1 MMTAGEYERCVNT
14 RWARAC
20 DSRSVIRYWHGT
32 ATYRAKCRLT
42 AFPYYHG
49 MLLEPVDY
57 LVLLIGTLASTGW
70 GFVLLGL
77 S

>member
-1 MMTAGEYERCVNT
+1 MMTDGEYGRFGT
-14 RWARAC
+14 
-20 DSRSVIRYWHGT
+20 SVAGVSFDNGT
-32 ATYRAKCRLT
+32 ARPEPAKCRLT
-42 AFPYYHG
+42 AFPYCYG
-49 MLLEPVDY
+49 MLLEPVDF

>member
-1 MMTAGEYERCVNT
+1 
-14 RWARAC
+14 
-20 DSRSVIRYWHGT
+20 
-32 ATYRAKCRLT
+32 
-42 AFPYYHG
+42 
-49 MLLEPVDY
+49 VDF

>member
-1 MMTAGEYERCVNT
+1 MLRMGSTGAASHERVTAGESFDN
-14 RWARAC
+14 
-20 DSRSVIRYWHGT
+20 GT
-32 ATYRAKCRLT
+32 AGQRTSKVSLNR
-42 AFPYYHG
+42 FPYCYG

>member
-1 MMTAGEYERCVNT
+1 MTVSD
-14 RWARAC
+14 RAPN
-20 DSRSVIRYWHGT
+20 REQLG
-32 ATYRAKCRLT
+32 
-42 AFPYYHG
+42 F
-49 MLLEPVDY
+49 